1 MLTPILKS
9 LRKAGPYLIFAVLGV
24 AMLYGQRGLHAVT
37 EYVQG
42 VDSTPVIKHDKAI
55 YALAWAGNPVAKAIL
70 AQDSTKLAQAS
81 TEMSGAE
88 VAAEAQ
94 ASGWVPAGTVTSKLI
109 TAGGAFL
116 FFIIL
121 QWLSQH
127 LTHPG
132 PTRWAKSGYSD
143 AFDALPDGE
152 KFSAY
157 GRIRLY
163 QTMLAV
169 GALLFAALVQ

>member
-1 MLTPILKS
+1 MLTTILKA

-24 AMLYGQRGLHAVT
+24 AMLYGERSLHAVT
-37 EYVQG
+37 ELVHG
-42 VDSTPVIKHDKAI
+42 VSGTAPTA
-55 YALAWAGNPVAKAIL
+55 
-70 AQDSTKLAQAS
+70 
-81 TEMSGAE
+81 EMSGAE

-152 KFSAY
+152 KFGAY

-163 QTMLAV
+163 QTLLAI

>member
-1 MLTPILKS
+1 MLTTILKG
-9 LRKAGPYLIFAVLGV
+9 LRKAGPYLIFFALGA
-24 AMLYGQRGLHAVT
+24 AMLYGQRGLQAGTALVHGAAHLDWHPHT
-37 EYVQG
+37 
-42 VDSTPVIKHDKAI
+42 TP
-55 YALAWAGNPVAKAIL
+55 AGNPVLGDFVEAPAT
-70 AQDSTKLAQAS
+70 AN
-81 TEMSGAE
+81 MSGAE

-132 PTRWAKSGYSD
+132 PTRWAKSGYSQ

-152 KFSAY
+152 KFGAY

>member
-1 MLTPILKS
+1 MQPTPSFSFGKA
-9 LRKAGPYLIFAVLGV
+9 LRKAGPYLIFIGLGL
-24 AMLYGQRGLHAVT
+24 LYLFGQPALRAVT
-37 EYVQG
+37 SYVHG
-42 VDSTPVIKHDKAI
+42 VSDTTELAPVTRTMA
-55 YALAWAGNPVAKAIL
+55 ALGDPEAKAIV
-70 AQDSTKLAQAS
+70 AQVSAN
-81 TEMSGAE
+81 MSGAE
-88 VAAEAQ
+88 VEAEAQ
-94 ASGWVPAGTVTSKLI
+94 AAGWVPAGTVTSKLI

-121 QWLSQH
+121 QWLAQQ

-132 PTRWAKSGYSD
+132 PTRWAKTGYSK
-143 AFDALPDGE
+143 AFDELPDTE

-163 QTMLAV
+163 STMLAV